1 MRKKKVK
8 EKQCTI
14 CGEMKPLGDF
24 YMQKKKKRGKLQP
37 KACCKQC
44 ERRIKH
50 ERYRRMHPLGVTYD
64 LETGRAWRRT
74 GRSRRIEW
82 TSQMLSDLRR
92 LFARTKNEELAGIL
106 GVGVRTMV
114 RKARELGLEK
124 DGEWLGRM
132 CRDHIRMAHMMSR
145 AKGYPGRIMPGEH
158 RNPDGEFKAGC
169 VHSEEDR
176 RKISEGNRRNWMLH
190 KRERRAKIRRTRG
203 LDDEEKTA
211 FVS

>member
-14 CGEMKPLGDF
+14 CGETKPLGDF
-24 YMQKKKKRGKLQP
+24 YMQKRRGQLQP
-37 KACCKQC
+37 RARCKQC
-44 ERRIKH
+44 ELRVKR

-64 LETGRAWRRT
+64 LETGKAWRRT

-114 RKARELGLEK
+114 CKARELGLEK
-124 DGEWLGRM
+124 DGEWLSGM
-132 CRDHIRMAHMMSR
+132 WRDHVRMAHMMSR
-145 AKGYPGRIMPGEH
+145 ALGYPGRIMPGEH

-203 LDDEEKTA
+203 LDDEEKAA

>member
-1 MRKKKVK
+1 MKK
-8 EKQCTI
+8 
-14 CGEMKPLGDF
+14 L
-24 YMQKKKKRGKLQP
+24 
-37 KACCKQC
+37 
-44 ERRIKH
+44 
-50 ERYRRMHPLGVTYD
+50 
-64 LETGRAWRRT
+64 
-74 GRSRRIEW
+74 
-82 TSQMLSDLRR
+82 LSVIL
-92 LFARTKNEELAGIL
+92 LFALLVSGIAALAEEETVPYDGPFPMYVNKSEIKVFKKPDKESKVLQKLKGATA
-106 GVGVRTMV
+106 VMP
-114 RKARELGLEK
+114 ELMTK

>member
-14 CGEMKPLGDF
+14 CGEMKPLDDF
-24 YMQKKKKRGKLQP
+24 YTYKYKERTYTRGFCN
-37 KACCKQC
+37 ACDL
-44 ERRIKH
+44 RRRR
-50 ERYRRMHPLGVTYD
+50 ERYREKHPGGLTYD
-64 LETGRAWRRT
+64 KDTGKLWLRKGR
-74 GRSRRIEW
+74 GRSLVW

-92 LFARTKNEELAGIL
+92 LFARTKNDELAGIL
-106 GVGVRTMV
+106 GVGVSTMV

-124 DGEWLGRM
+124 DGEWLSAM
-132 CRDHIRMAHMMSR
+132 WRDHVRMAHMMSR
-145 AKGYPGRIMPGEH
+145 ALGYPGRIMPGEH

-169 VHSEEDR
+169 VHSQEDR